1 MAAASRAEVDT
12 LGATERIARFTADL
26 VFESLSPEVVLA
38 TKRALLDTI
47 GVMLAGV
54 HEEGSDIVFG
64 YASSL
69 RAAPEATIVGTSL
82 QTSAAQAALTNGAFG
97 HALDFDDVAA
107 GMQGHPSV
115 PLAPAVL
122 ALGEKLGA
130 SGRQVI
136 AAFAAGFEVEC
147 KLGRMLGRGAYV
159 RGWHMT
165 SVLGAIG
172 AAAGGANLLELDPD
186 RARHALG
193 IAVSMASGSRQNFGT
208 MTKPLHAGLAARA
221 GVEAALLA
229 AAGFTA
235 DRDVIEAPLGFAA
248 IFSSPDARPADLGV
262 PGEPWE
268 MLNPGVS
275 VKKYPCCY
283 MTHRA
288 LDATLAASASVP
300 LSPADIESI
309 VVRVPEGSTS
319 ALIHHRPQT
328 GLEGKFSM
336 EYCVAAAALDGAIA
350 FRTFEDHAV
359 LRPEAQDLLRRVEI
373 QYAPRDDAAQRAAR
387 VSIRLRDGS
396 ERSAEVMVEHGSAS
410 DPLSW
415 DELAAKY
422 RDCAARVLPPSQ
434 VEASYNL
441 VANLDSLTQIRDLMR
456 TLSLDSS

>member
-1 MAAASRAEVDT
+1 
-12 LGATERIARFTADL
+12 
-26 VFESLSPEVVLA
+26 
-38 TKRALLDTI
+38 
-47 GVMLAGV
+47 
-54 HEEGSDIVFG
+54 
-64 YASSL
+64 
-69 RAAPEATIVGTSL
+69 
-82 QTSAAQAALTNGAFG
+82 
-97 HALDFDDVAA
+97 
-107 GMQGHPSV
+107 
-115 PLAPAVL
+115 
-122 ALGEKLGA
+122 
-130 SGRQVI
+130 
-136 AAFAAGFEVEC
+136 
-147 KLGRMLGRGAYV
+147 
-159 RGWHMT
+159 
-165 SVLGAIG
+165 
-172 AAAGGANLLELDPD
+172 
-186 RARHALG
+186 
-193 IAVSMASGSRQNFGT
+193 
-208 MTKPLHAGLAARA
+208 
-221 GVEAALLA
+221 
-229 AAGFTA
+229 
-235 DRDVIEAPLGFAA
+235 
-248 IFSSPDARPADLGV
+248 
-262 PGEPWE
+262 